1 MFESTLPGESSLN
14 LMRVS
19 DFHPDGGTG
28 APAVEAGSTQL
39 SALNPSL
46 LQDLLRFGPQGRAPE
61 PEARP
66 EGLDPLEVLAAALRH
81 ARTLLVHLQLD
92 YRVIPLTVLPVSREL
107 LCPVPLPLLLGLRLP
122 ELRVIRVE
130 PAPSPSPSASAPP
143 SSKPDTGELKP
154 QPLGPLL
161 WELAL
166 RGARGKLLPEIAG
179 IASYRVSPGAD
190 LANIDL
196 SGSLSHAVM
205 RLRLQTV
212 PLREI
217 AAWPGFDSDRAQRL
231 LNALY
236 LLSALIVSR
245 SHPGA
250 VSGL

>member
-1 MFESTLPGESSLN
+1 MFESTLPGEGSLN
-14 LMRVS
+14 LMHLS
-19 DFHPDGGTG
+19 DFHPDSG
-28 APAVEAGSTQL
+28 AAGDAVDAGNTQL

-46 LQDLLRFGPQGRAPE
+46 LQDLLRFGPKGRTPGS
-61 PEARP
+61 EAHS
-66 EGLDPLEVLAAALRH
+66 EGLDPLEVLAASLRH

-92 YRVIPLTVLPVSREL
+92 YRIIPLTVLPASRQL
-107 LCPVPLPLLLGLRLP
+107 LCPLSLPLLLGLRLP
-122 ELRVIRVE
+122 ELRVMRVE
-130 PAPSPSPSASAPP
+130 PASAP
-143 SSKPDTGELKP
+143 KPDVGELAP

-166 RGARGKLLPEIAG
+166 RGARGTLLPEIAG
-179 IASYRVSPGAD
+179 VATYRVSPGAD
-190 LANIDL
+190 LSQIDL
-196 SGSLSHAVM
+196 TGSLSRAVM

-212 PLREI
+212 PMREI

-236 LLSALIVSR
+236 LQSSLIVSR

>member
-1 MFESTLPGESSLN
+1 MFESTLPAEGSLN
-14 LMRVS
+14 LMHVS
-19 DFHPDGGTG
+19 DFHPDGGTD
-28 APAVEAGSTQL
+28 ADAVDAGSTQL

-46 LQDLLRFGPQGRAPE
+46 LQDLLRFGPQGQTPAPQ
-61 PEARP
+61 ARS
-66 EGLDPLEVLAAALRH
+66 EGLDPLEVLAASLRH
-81 ARTLLVHLQLD
+81 ARTLLMHLQLD
-92 YRVIPLTVLPVSREL
+92 YRVIPLTVMPGSRQL
-107 LCPVPLPLLLGLRLP
+107 LCPLPLPLLLGLRLP

-130 PAPSPSPSASAPP
+130 PAPAP
-143 SSKPDTGELKP
+143 KPDTGELAP

-166 RGARGKLLPEIAG
+166 RGGRGTLLPEIAG
-179 IASYRVSPGAD
+179 VASYRVSPAAD
-190 LANIDL
+190 LSQIDL
-196 SGSLSHAVM
+196 TGSLSHAVM

-236 LLSALIVSR
+236 LQSALIVSR